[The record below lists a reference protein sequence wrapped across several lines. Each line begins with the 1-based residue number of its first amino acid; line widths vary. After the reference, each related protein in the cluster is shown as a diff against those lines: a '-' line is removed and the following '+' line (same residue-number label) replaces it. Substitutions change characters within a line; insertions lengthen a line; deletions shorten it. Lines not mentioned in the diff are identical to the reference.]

1 MFLPPLLCLQP
12 LGVSDRGW
20 LAPALGGHS
29 SRTREASSVTPG
41 PGTSFGVCGCETV
54 VLCLTPTSPP
64 LRGGAPDTA
73 WGCRR
78 LRTHRLV
85 RRKCSA
91 EFVVPRPVSLSLS
104 RFPAWSLH
112 SRGPLCHQPCP
123 GVSWGPGQ
131 VASCSSLGHEGPLP
145 CTSPLS
151 GRLQRATTDSPPPL
165 PGRAGHTAHVGAV
178 GHGGVR
184 VRGGRPS
191 SSSSRPVCR
200 SQTLLDLAEVGLLIN
215 GQGSSGRPSPPSPPW
230 AVSPWGPPDQYPSP
244 AHGARL
250 HLPTSL
256 CPLA

>member
-151 GRLQRATTDSPPPL
+151 GRLQRATTDSPPPPSWQGWTHRPRGCCRARRCPREGRASEFFQL
-165 PGRAGHTAHVGAV
+165 PSCVQVPDPFRPGRGGAP
-178 GHGGVR
+178 HK
-184 VRGGRPS
+184 RP
-191 SSSSRPVCR
+191 
-200 SQTLLDLAEVGLLIN
+200 GLL
-215 GQGSSGRPSPPSPPW
+215 GSALPPL
-230 AVSPWGPPDQYPSP
+230 P
-244 AHGARL
+244 ALG
-250 HLPTSL
+250 
-256 CPLA
+256 C